1 LLDRNPDMLRRAPF
15 DQLLEAFSSSDPTPG
30 GGSAAALAGAVGASL
45 LAMVA
50 GLPKTRHGTEEDRRA
65 LDAARTILIAERD
78 RLSEL
83 VDLDT
88 AAYDRVV
95 AAFRLPK
102 ATEEE
107 KATRSAA
114 VQAALRGATETPL
127 SVMRACEA
135 VIRAGDAVAT
145 SGNPSASSDVQ
156 VGFELALAGL
166 RGARLNVEINLG
178 SVKDT
183 AFVGAVRE
191 EVARLV
197 RDADSGVTRARSHA
211 G

>member
-1 LLDRNPDMLRRAPF
+1 
-15 DQLLEAFSSSDPTPG
+15 
-30 GGSAAALAGAVGASL
+30 
-45 LAMVA
+45 
-50 GLPKTRHGTEEDRRA
+50 
-65 LDAARTILIAERD
+65 
-78 RLSEL
+78 
-83 VDLDT
+83 
-88 AAYDRVV
+88 VV